1 MVATLNVAPARSD
14 KSAGTKLHRHL
25 SLSTASIRTMT
36 RFIQRLDILAAAT
49 IVAMAL
55 SGTAYAAAVD
65 EPAQP
70 VTAPADKKPDAK
82 SETKPDAKPTDS
94 KAEDSKPADS
104 KPTPD
109 KKSEREFRDG
119 YKQAYELIY
128 KQGDYAGGITVL
140 RTLGHDDHPD
150 VANLIGFS
158 SRKLGRSDDAKIWY
172 EKALASDPK
181 HTRTWQYYGMWH
193 LEQGNRLKA
202 EEHLQTIAAICG
214 QGCDDY
220 TSLKGALEGN
230 STY

>member
-1 MVATLNVAPARSD
+1 
-14 KSAGTKLHRHL
+14 
-25 SLSTASIRTMT
+25 MT
-36 RFIQRLDILAAAT
+36 RFIQHLETLAAAAF
-49 IVAMAL
+49 VAIAL
-55 SGTAYAAAVD
+55 SGTAYTAAIE
-65 EPAQP
+65 EPAKP
-70 VTAPADKKPDAK
+70 VTAPSDKKPDAK
-82 SETKPDAKPTDS
+82 SETKPDAKPADS

-104 KPTPD
+104 KSAPD

-128 KQGDYAGGITVL
+128 KQRDYAGGITVL
-140 RTLGHDDHPD
+140 RTLGYDDHPD

-158 SRKLGRSDDAKIWY
+158 SRKLGRTEDAKVWY
-172 EKALASDPK
+172 EKALAADPK

-202 EEHLQTIAAICG
+202 ENHLEQIRLICG
-214 QGCDDY
+214 HGCDDY